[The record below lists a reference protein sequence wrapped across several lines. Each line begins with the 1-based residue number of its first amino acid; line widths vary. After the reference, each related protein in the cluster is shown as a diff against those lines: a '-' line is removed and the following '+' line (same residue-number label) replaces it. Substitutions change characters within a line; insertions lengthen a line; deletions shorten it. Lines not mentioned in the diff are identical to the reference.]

1 MGPSEGITLN
11 SKKILYHDFLNDIF
25 FFLHRFS
32 KKVLV
37 LLIVVCI
44 FTWWRVWFLQLT
56 HTNTKKQQ
64 QTYIVCIVK
73 SLLMSQIHSPL
84 GSFASRIAG
93 NNNIHPHHRS
103 RRLLFWNYIES
114 DEHCQWYRWWIRL
127 IEFRNGTSRKD
138 FFLFILPVW
147 SWDSSEILPKI
158 TEFLINRIL
167 HH

>member
-1 MGPSEGITLN
+1 MTFS
-11 SKKILYHDFLNDIF
+11 

-32 KKVLV
+32 KKVVV

-73 SLLMSQIHSPL
+73 SLLMNQIHSPL
-84 GSFASRIAG
+84 GSFASRIAAG
-93 NNNIHPHHRS
+93 NNNIHSHTRNSQHF
-103 RRLLFWNYIES
+103 FWNYFET

>member
-1 MGPSEGITLN
+1 MELIKYFVPWFF
-11 SKKILYHDFLNDIF
+11 KWHFL
-25 FFLHRFS
+25 FLHRFS

-127 IEFRNGTSRKD
+127 IEFRNGTSSRD
-138 FFLFILPVW
+138 FFLCLFSQIGHETPQ
-147 SWDSSEILPKI
+147 KYYQK
-158 TEFLINRIL
+158 
-167 HH
+167 